1 MVPIWAM
8 IGREK
13 RHPYQVGDGLLSIRS
28 MLRDM
33 ASKLPLRRYF
43 PMSTAFSWPY
53 RTPGIPDSAFER
65 IPGIPMSPREVR
77 VLVLSQLRLG
87 ENHCLWDIGAGT
99 GTIAIEAAI
108 LCPKARVIA
117 IERDAEVVS
126 LIESNCRKF
135 GLANVQVI
143 QGTAPDCLQH
153 LSPAPDRICIE
164 GGHPL
169 REILEACW
177 SHLSPN
183 GRVVATTNSLDEL
196 YGLSAGLAAVR
207 ARHVEVIQSAVNRLE
222 HRGRTQM
229 LLALDPTFVLSG
241 EKMS

>member
-183 GRVVATTNSLDEL
+183 GRAVATTNSLDEL

-241 EKMS
+241 EKMG

>member
-241 EKMS
+241 EKMG

>member
-1 MVPIWAM
+1 
-8 IGREK
+8 
-13 RHPYQVGDGLLSIRS
+13 
-28 MLRDM
+28 
-33 ASKLPLRRYF
+33 
-43 PMSTAFSWPY
+43 MSAAFSWPY

-126 LIESNCRKF
+126 LIESNCEKF
-135 GLANVQVI
+135 GLTNVQVI

-183 GRVVATTNSLDEL
+183 GRVVATTNSLDGL

-207 ARHVEVIQSAVNRLE
+207 AHHVEVIQSAVNRLE